1 MDILDQMEAWR
12 KNARFMSEQDFF
24 SRMMFEI
31 ITNRNEIERL
41 RDALEDLMAVQNG
54 PPLATYTDAWNSAMK
69 KADAA
74 LKEKE

>member
-1 MDILDQMEAWR
+1 MDIVDQMEAWR
-12 KNARFMSEQDFF
+12 KNARFISEQDFF

-41 RDALEDLMAVQNG
+41 REALQSIKKV
-54 PPLATYTDAWNSAMK
+54 PNSEA
-69 KADAA
+69 AYGIIQVFVDDA

>member
-12 KNARFMSEQDFF
+12 KNARFISEQDFF

-31 ITNRNEIERL
+31 VKNRKEIEQL
-41 RDALEDLMAVQNG
+41 REALQSIKKV
-54 PPLATYTDAWNSAMK
+54 PNSEA
-69 KADAA
+69 AYGIIQVFVDDA